1 MKERASIPRTVIMS
15 TKGMSAGELER
26 RRRLAVDRIRE
37 GKKQTEVAQFL
48 GVNVRTI
55 RRWMHEFRQAGA
67 AGLAARPR
75 QGAKPKLTLAQEKEV
90 LSWFWK
96 SPRELG
102 LKTDLWTGRQI
113 VALIQQ
119 KFRVRMNPNYIC
131 SWLAKRRI
139 TRQKPRRKPRERREE
154 DIKHWL
160 RSDWPRIQSQ
170 AVIEKAHVV
179 LIDESGALLLPL
191 VRRTWAPRG
200 RPPQMRYRAKHRQRV
215 SMAAALGL
223 SPLQRRCTLHFR
235 TYRNSYVNQEREAD
249 FLKALLHQIRGRII
263 VVWDGGPMHRG
274 EYIREVLA
282 RHPRLTIERLPPY
295 APDLNPVEALWNHL
309 KYHELANF
317 TPDNVADLQVQLVT
331 RLRNAQRSQH
341 RIRSFLK
348 ATPLTTGRRLS
359 I

>member
-1 MKERASIPRTVIMS
+1 MVVMSI
-15 TKGMSAGELER
+15 KGMSAGELER
-26 RRRLAVDRIRE
+26 RRRLAVKRIGD

-55 RRWMHEFRQAGA
+55 RRWMRQFREAGA

-75 QGAKPKLTLAQEKEV
+75 HGAKPKLTLAQEAEV

-154 DIKHWL
+154 DIKQWL
-160 RSDWPRIQSQ
+160 QNDWPRIQSQ
-170 AVIEKAHVV
+170 AAIEKAHVV

-191 VRRTWAPRG
+191 VRRSWAPRG
-200 RPPQMRYRAKHRQRV
+200 RPPQMAYRAKHRQRV
-215 SMAAALGL
+215 SMAAALSL
-223 SPLQRRCTLHFR
+223 SPRQRHCTLHFR
-235 TYRNSYVNQEREAD
+235 TLQNSYVNQEREAD
-249 FLKALLHQIRGRII
+249 FLKALLRQIRGRLI

-274 EYIREVLA
+274 EHIRQVLA
-282 RHPRLTIERLPPY
+282 QYPRLTIERLPPY

-309 KYHELANF
+309 KFHELANF
-317 TPDNVADLQVQLVT
+317 TPDNVAELQVQLVT
-331 RLRNAQRSQH
+331 RLRKAQRSQS
-341 RIRSFLK
+341 RLQSFLK
-348 ATPLTTGRRLS
+348 ATPLTTKRSLS